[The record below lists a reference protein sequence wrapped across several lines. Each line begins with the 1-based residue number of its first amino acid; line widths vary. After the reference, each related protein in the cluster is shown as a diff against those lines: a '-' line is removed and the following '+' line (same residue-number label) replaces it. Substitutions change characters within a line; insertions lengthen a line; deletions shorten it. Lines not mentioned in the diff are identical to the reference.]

1 MNAIFQFPDSSKGS
15 DFLTNSVIHK
25 QKPQEGTPLH
35 HYNVYRI
42 WIWPKIFFSNLHT
55 FSSEVNGQ
63 YSEEGRLNESSVVSW
78 VPNVAVTVLPAS
90 IAYHEPRLNPEFWVK
105 MAHFWNLMLK
115 MGTFSNYY
123 SKWPLWCHVGATS
136 LKNIFFHHY
145 SESRNW
151 ETRFHFCTKTA
162 IVTRGFIFVLKPQ
175 LVNAVSFLY

>member
-90 IAYHEPRLNPEFWVK
+90 LAYHEPRLNPGICLIDQVLLMRTRPPQLGHMIRK
-105 MAHFWNLMLK
+105 GILRYILFWNL
-115 MGTFSNYY
+115 N
-123 SKWPLWCHVGATS
+123 
-136 LKNIFFHHY
+136 FFWVVA
-145 SESRNW
+145 E
-151 ETRFHFCTKTA
+151 
-162 IVTRGFIFVLKPQ
+162 L
-175 LVNAVSFLY
+175 